1 MKKKIFFF
9 IAMLGVM
16 LSFSLPIFS
25 MYKAILTRFE
35 QDIKKHDIKKIS
47 SELLKTYDSYIDAA
61 RQQSGNKGLLG
72 GLETKIMNELIR
84 RQQEEPAKREEPKP
98 QIPGQSDE
106 EKKLIETLQG
116 VGFFIYKDA
125 SNFDL
130 EEALKNI
137 EELVELA
144 KNRKDIKQ
152 MNQYEEDFSDFYFN
166 IRLELGKRK
175 HEKENKDW
183 KEILKGEIGQ
193 ASFVL
198 LDEQPLD
205 YLMQLQEKII
215 AYANLDKTE
224 PDNKF
229 FEFNALYVNVNAVIA
244 DKTKKK
250 PIVKEPIGKRINLV
264 PENHAVVQRIRRI
277 DDNISIL
284 QLRNSGQIE
293 AKCGGLSLRN
303 GMLVANFAQTNDP
316 VHLQN
321 LLSIQ
326 HMKKFL
332 NDVGCANW
340 VLVKNAIVQ
349 IAQAGNAG
357 YYVES
362 IGAVSSA
369 LVFDPNERVTDIAL
383 DQKQA
388 GYVNKIKQQIIDGLK
403 QAYFFYVLVMGNEEE
418 VMGGHGHYFAFVIIK
433 SGNKTQYVVIDSS
446 ALANHLDGYRYN
458 RIKYLMDQFE
468 KGYSDVHFP
477 NMSKWKPFFG

>member
-25 MYKAILTRFE
+25 MYEAILTRFE
-35 QDIKKHDIKKIS
+35 QDIKRRDIKKIS
-47 SELLKTYDSYIDAA
+47 SELLKIYDRYIGAA
-61 RQQSGNKGLLG
+61 RQQSGNKGLLR

-84 RQQEEPAKREEPKP
+84 RQQEERAKREEPKP
-98 QIPGQSDE
+98 QIPGPSDD
-106 EKKLIETLQG
+106 EKKRVEELIQAIRLIEFSVYQEK
-116 VGFFIYKDA
+116 KD
-125 SNFDL
+125 DEL

-175 HEKENKDW
+175 HEKENEDW
-183 KEILKGEIGQ
+183 KKILKGEIGQ
-193 ASFVL
+193 ANFVL
-198 LDEQPLD
+198 LDDQLLN
-205 YLMQLQEKII
+205 YLIQLQEKII

-229 FEFNALYVNVNAVIA
+229 FEFNALYVNVNVVIA

-250 PIVKEPIGKRINLV
+250 PIVKEINLV

-284 QLRNSGQIE
+284 QLRNSGQIK

-303 GMLVANFAQTNDP
+303 GMLVANYAQTNDP

-321 LLSIQ
+321 LLSVQ
-326 HMKKFL
+326 HTKNFL
-332 NDVGCANW
+332 NNIGCANW
-340 VLVKNAIVQ
+340 AKIENAINQ

-357 YYVES
+357 YDVES

-369 LVFDPNERVTDIAL
+369 LVFDTNESVTEILL
-383 DQKQA
+383 DKKQT

-418 VMGGHGHYFAFVIIK
+418 VMGGYGHYFAFVIIK